1 MMLLHSYWGSLSSS
15 ASLTGNLNVWVI
27 DRDQARVGMGL
38 TDAVRST
45 RTAGPGSLGWRI
57 IDKEDADDDDA
68 IMEAVVKEI
77 AWMAI
82 IGM

>member
-1 MMLLHSYWGSLSSS
+1 MMLLHSYWASLSSS

-38 TDAVRST
+38 TDAVKNARM
-45 RTAGPGSLGWRI
+45 AGPGSLGWQI
-57 IDKEDADDDDA
+57 IDKENAGDDDA
-68 IMEAVVKEI
+68 VMEAVVKEI
-77 AWMAI
+77 TWMAI

>member
-15 ASLTGNLNVWVI
+15 ASLTGNLDVWVI
-27 DRDQARVGMGL
+27 DRDHARVGMGL
-38 TDAVRST
+38 IDAVRSA
-45 RTAGPGSLGWRI
+45 RTAGPGSLGWQI
-57 IDKEDADDDDA
+57 IDEEEAGDDNA
-68 IMEAVVKEI
+68 VMEAIVKEV